1 MHANK
6 CLVLYKRKK
15 HLNTLNV
22 LFVKVCVHV
31 SLLYLFF
38 YANQHLIVSLSYL
51 IILVLD
57 PEALSQVSEH
67 LGTVLFE
74 FELSGKILSE
84 EQR

>member
-1 MHANK
+1 M
-6 CLVLYKRKK
+6 CPFF
-15 HLNTLNV
+15 T
-22 LFVKVCVHV
+22 F
-31 SLLYLFF
+31 FF

-84 EQR
+84 EQRWFNT